1 MQEVLMNPTRH
12 RPVLLLLL
20 LSQTF
25 NAWAAEERF
34 AINPA
39 NTVPSF
45 EVGHMGFATQRGHFD
60 RTRGMVVMDPQKR
73 IGTVDISIDANSI
86 NTGIRQLD
94 DVLREMD
101 FLNVGRHP
109 ALSFRSTQMKFN
121 GDRLVAVDGVFS
133 MLGVSRPISLKV
145 THYQCG
151 IDPASAK
158 YLCEVDAEASFKRS
172 DYGMSKLIP
181 MVSDEVKLR
190 IKVNAARD
198 Q

>member
-1 MQEVLMNPTRH
+1 MKPVRH
-12 RPVLLLLL
+12 RPALLLFL
-20 LSQTF
+20 LSQIVS
-25 NAWAAEERF
+25 AWAAEERF
-34 AINPA
+34 AITPS
-39 NTVPSF
+39 NTLPSF
-45 EVGHMGFATQRGHFD
+45 EVGHMGFATQSGHFD
-60 RTRGMVVMDPQKR
+60 KTRGMVVMDPLKR

-94 DVLREMD
+94 EVLREMD
-101 FLNVGRHP
+101 FLNVGQHP
-109 ALSFRSTQMKFN
+109 ALTFRSTQMKFN
-121 GDRLVAVDGVFS
+121 GDKLVAVDGVFS

-151 IDPASAK
+151 IDVASSR

-190 IKVNAARD
+190 IRVNAARD